1 MRTKSRIKEYLC
13 FALCIWAALLFFGLK
28 HACAQQP
35 AGNEPFKQ
43 GAAADKSLLS
53 EEQIAAL
60 QTDWTNPKT
69 GDKLQFQASFGVRNL
84 TPQEKTRYAKSGKI
98 PYRITCALYEIKDVG
113 GKKRLM
119 RVNGGTA
126 RFYITD
132 PDGKVVEKKS
142 MPLDKMCPS

>member
-1 MRTKSRIKEYLC
+1 MMSVESHRAQKNFLGAFIL
-13 FALCIWAALLFFGLK
+13 AAASAFVMPD
-28 HACAQQP
+28 AIAQQ
-35 AGNEPFKQ
+35 
-43 GAAADKSLLS
+43 AADKSLLS

-84 TPQEKTRYAKSGKI
+84 TPQEKTRYAKSGKV
-98 PYRITCALYEIKDVG
+98 PYRITCALYEIKDIG

-132 PDGKVVEKKS
+132 PGGQVIEKKS